1 MSLSSRI
8 DRVLQGNPEGIEAFQ
23 QLSLAEMAETRVTFG
38 RTHVGKTYEEL
49 WNQEKGW
56 IKWFC
61 KTYQDSTK
69 EEHRKLL
76 IYVEGKVECLELEHE
91 LPTLE
96 TPTVQQGIVRPRSKA
111 MPKAKSASTPP
122 TETETVDDTNISEEI
137 WEPWDVTLPMNG
149 AEMISQQ
156 ENIGALQVRVLNIEN
171 ALTEI
176 LTLIRPPN

>member
-8 DRVLQGNPEGIEAFQ
+8 DRVLQGNPEGLEAFQ

-38 RTHVGKTYEEL
+38 KTHVGKTYEEL

-76 IYVEGKVECLELEHE
+76 IYVEKKVERLELEHE
-91 LPTLE
+91 LPTLTE
-96 TPTVQQGIVRPRSKA
+96 PTVQQGIVRPRSKA
-111 MPKAKSASTPP
+111 MPKGQVCIDSTSGDRDFGQHEHQRGDLGTVGCDHANGWSRNDLSAG
-122 TETETVDDTNISEEI
+122 EH
-137 WEPWDVTLPMNG
+137 
-149 AEMISQQ
+149 
-156 ENIGALQVRVLNIEN
+156 
-171 ALTEI
+171 
-176 LTLIRPPN
+176 